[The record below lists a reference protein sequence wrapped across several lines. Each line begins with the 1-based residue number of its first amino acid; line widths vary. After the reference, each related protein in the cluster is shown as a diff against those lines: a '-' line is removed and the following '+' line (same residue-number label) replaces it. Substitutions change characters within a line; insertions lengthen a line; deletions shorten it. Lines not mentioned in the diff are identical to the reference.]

1 MYRTRFHPF
10 MVKKP
15 DIDELT
21 IEEVASGSG
30 VIIIA
35 TVNRP
40 EKLNALNYEVKEA
53 IKTLATW
60 VDETDHVRV
69 VIFQGS
75 KPGPAPEG
83 KRPKPHAFVAGADV
97 SDFKGKNSE
106 AIRPEFED
114 NVWEAVWNISKP
126 TIALIDGY
134 ALGGGSELA
143 ISCDIR
149 IATPRSMFGTPE
161 INLGLI
167 PGGGGTQRLTW
178 LVGYGRAMEMVMGG
192 GMIDGEEAH
201 RIGLVNHLIEPD
213 SLTEKGLEIAG
224 NLASKSPLTIQVAKR
239 AVRAA
244 LDHPISDGVLLEHN
258 MFVDLFDT
266 KDKDIGVNAFLERST
281 PEWTG
286 E

>member
-1 MYRTRFHPF
+1 

-21 IEEVASGSG
+21 VEEVPSGTG
-30 VIIIA
+30 VVVIA

-40 EKLNALNYEVKEA
+40 EKLNALNHEVKEA
-53 IKTLATW
+53 IKALATW
-60 VDETDHVRV
+60 ADDADHVRV
-69 VIFQGS
+69 IIFQGA

-83 KRPKPHAFVAGADV
+83 KRPKPNAFVAGADV
-97 SDFKGKNSE
+97 SDFKGKDS
-106 AIRPEFED
+106 ATIRPEFED

-143 ISCDIR
+143 VSCDIR

-192 GMIDGEEAH
+192 GMIDAEEAY
-201 RIGLVNHLIEPD
+201 RIGLVNHVINPD
-213 SLTEKGLEIAG
+213 SLMEKGMEIAE

-266 KDKDIGVNAFLERST
+266 KDKDIGVNAFLERHT

>member
-1 MYRTRFHPF
+1 

-21 IEEVASGSG
+21 VEEVPSGTG
-30 VIIIA
+30 VVVIA

-40 EKLNALNYEVKEA
+40 EKLNALNHEVKEA
-53 IKTLATW
+53 IKALATW
-60 VDETDHVRV
+60 ADDADHVRV
-69 VIFQGS
+69 IIFQGA

-83 KRPKPHAFVAGADV
+83 KRPKPNAFVAGADV
-97 SDFKGKNSE
+97 SDFKGKDS
-106 AIRPEFED
+106 ATIRPEFED

-143 ISCDIR
+143 VSCDIR

-192 GMIDGEEAH
+192 GMIDAEEAH
-201 RIGLVNHLIEPD
+201 RIGLVNHVINPD
-213 SLTEKGLEIAG
+213 SLMEKGMEIAE

-266 KDKDIGVNAFLERST
+266 KDKDIGVNAFLERHT

>member
-1 MYRTRFHPF
+1 

-21 IEEVASGSG
+21 VEEVPSGTG
-30 VIIIA
+30 VVVIA

-40 EKLNALNYEVKEA
+40 EKLNALNHEVKEA
-53 IKTLATW
+53 IKALANW
-60 VDETDHVRV
+60 VDDADHVRV
-69 VIFQGS
+69 IIFQGA

-83 KRPKPHAFVAGADV
+83 KRPKPNAFVAGADV
-97 SDFKGKNSE
+97 SDFKGKDS
-106 AIRPEFED
+106 ATIRPEFED

-143 ISCDIR
+143 VSCDIR

-192 GMIDGEEAH
+192 GMIDAEEAH
-201 RIGLVNHLIEPD
+201 RIGLVNHVINPD
-213 SLTEKGLEIAG
+213 SLMEKGMEIAE

-266 KDKDIGVNAFLERST
+266 KDKDIGVNAFLERHT

>member
-1 MYRTRFHPF
+1 MYRTHFHLL
-10 MVKKP
+10 MVEKP
-15 DIDELT
+15 DIEELT
-21 IEEVASGSG
+21 IEEVASGTG

-40 EKLNALNYEVKEA
+40 DKLNALNHEVKEA

-60 VDETDHVRV
+60 ADEAAHVRV
-69 VIFQGS
+69 IIFQGA

-83 KRPKPHAFVAGADV
+83 KRPKPNAFVAGADV
-97 SDFKGKNSE
+97 SDFKGKDSK

-143 ISCDIR
+143 VSCDIR
-149 IATPRSMFGTPE
+149 SATHRSMFGTPE

-192 GMIDGEEAH
+192 GMIDASEAY
-201 RIGLVNHLIEPD
+201 RIGLVNHVVEPEL
-213 SLTEKGLEIAG
+213 LTEKGMDIAE

-244 LDHPISDGVLLEHN
+244 LDNPISDGLLLEHN

>member
-1 MYRTRFHPF
+1 

-60 VDETDHVRV
+60 VDETDDVRV

-97 SDFKGKNSE
+97 SDFKGKDSE
-106 AIRPEFED
+106 TIRPEFED

-126 TIALIDGY
+126 TVALIDGY

-213 SLTEKGLEIAG
+213 SLTEKGLEIVG
-224 NLASKSPLTIQVAKR
+224 NLASKSPLTIR
-239 AVRAA
+239 C
-244 LDHPISDGVLLEHN
+244 
-258 MFVDLFDT
+258 
-266 KDKDIGVNAFLERST
+266 
-281 PEWTG
+281 
-286 E
+286 